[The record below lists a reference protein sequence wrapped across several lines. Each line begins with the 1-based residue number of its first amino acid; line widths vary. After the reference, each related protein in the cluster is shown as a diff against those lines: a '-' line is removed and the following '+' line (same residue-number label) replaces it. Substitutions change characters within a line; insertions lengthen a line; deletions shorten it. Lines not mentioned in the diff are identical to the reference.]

1 GAQEAGTPA
10 GGIQDQRPRDALA
23 IAQGLA
29 DGELSA
35 LYLLHCD
42 PLRDLPRAE
51 LWREALARAGTV
63 VAHAAF
69 LTEGIR
75 EHADVVFPAESY
87 AEKEGT
93 VVHPDGRLQRLRP
106 AIARPGAVRAGW
118 QVLAELAS
126 RVGLDVGVDTGAA
139 ASRALFRAVAFYR
152 DLTLEEIGG
161 RGVRW
166 QERAPAVA
174 FPAPSAEGGW
184 L

>member
-1 GAQEAGTPA
+1 V
-10 GGIQDQRPRDALA
+10 I
-23 IAQGLA
+23 
-29 DGELSA
+29 
-35 LYLLHCD
+35 
-42 PLRDLPRAE
+42 
-51 LWREALARAGTV
+51 
-63 VAHAAF
+63 AHAAF
-69 LTEGIR
+69 LTEGLR

-166 QERAPAVA
+166 QERAPAA
-174 FPAPSAEGGW
+174 TFPVPSAGREELLREEALAPPDEDADELAGYRSLW
-184 L
+184 DVPEVEFSPSLRFLFPRREPRRPALEVPRR